1 MTEYGLREFIADDM
15 PRDYR
20 EYVEQSLKFKIAQQL
35 VDLIWVSPGEMARPY
50 CVEIRQEWRNI
61 PEDPYGFYNQFRG
74 PGQELTLKLYVSP
87 IPVRDY
93 IMPSVT
99 KDDVLLWKFKH
110 PERKPFA
117 ERIKT
122 AVRYVFGKF

>member
-1 MTEYGLREFIADDM
+1 MNNTYGLREFIPDDM
-15 PRDYR
+15 PHDYHA
-20 EYVEQSLKFKIAQQL
+20 YVEQSLKLRIAQQL

-61 PEDPYGFYNQFRG
+61 SHYESYLGN
-74 PGQELTLKLYVSP
+74 GQEVTLSLYIAP

-93 IMPSVT
+93 IIPSVVV
-99 KDDVLLWKFKH
+99 DDMWEFKH
-110 PERKPFA
+110 PEHKPFA

-122 AVRYVFGKF
+122 AVRYVFGKA